1 MDEQRDEK
9 LWRMAKKR
17 ANFQRSLASYFII
30 NGFLWALW
38 WFTTGQ
44 HGGNRDMP
52 WPLWVMLG
60 WGIGLIFQYMD
71 AYGGNK
77 TDLIEKEYDKL
88 KNKNQ

>member
-1 MDEQRDEK
+1 MEEQRDEK
-9 LWRMAKKR
+9 LWKAAKKR

-38 WFTTGQ
+38 WFTAGR
-44 HGGNRDMP
+44 HGVNHGMP

-71 AYGGNK
+71 AYGGNRN
-77 TDLIEKEYDKL
+77 DLIEKEYDKL

>member
-1 MDEQRDEK
+1 MEEQRDEK
-9 LWRMAKKR
+9 LWKMAKKR

-38 WFTTGQ
+38 WFTAGRNGFN
-44 HGGNRDMP
+44 HGMP

-71 AYGGNK
+71 AYGGNRN
-77 TDLIEKEYDKL
+77 DLIEKEYDKL